1 MYLPDTN
8 VCIRFLNGRSA
19 TISQRMAAVRPSQV
33 KLCSV
38 VKAEMLYGAARSTD
52 PERSRATLEGFFSHY
67 ESLPFDD
74 LAASEYGR
82 IRAHLSGLGT
92 PIGPNDLMIAAIAV
106 SRGLVLVTHNTR
118 EFLRVPGLALEDWE
132 A

>member
-19 TISQRMAAVRPSQV
+19 TISQRMAAVRPSQI

-52 PERSRATLEGFFSHY
+52 PDP
-67 ESLPFDD
+67 LPGDTGGI
-74 LAASEYGR
+74 LPP
-82 IRAHLSGLGT
+82 L
-92 PIGPNDLMIAAIAV
+92 
-106 SRGLVLVTHNTR
+106 
-118 EFLRVPGLALEDWE
+118 
-132 A
+132 